1 MNKDKKVL
9 LILTDWYYPGYKAG
23 GPVQSVYN
31 LAVFLSRWM
40 EVKIVT
46 RITDLNS
53 QVPYEGIE
61 PNQWIEI
68 GENHSVMYLDTIG
81 IKRGTIKS
89 LIKENKY
96 NYILI
101 NGLFSFHFS
110 IMPAFYTMFF
120 GVSKT
125 FLAVRG
131 MLHRSALGVKPVK
144 KYVFLAFARGFGL
157 FKRVTMLASSREELK
172 EIELS
177 LGKVKIK
184 LAPNI
189 PMSVK
194 RLKESKVDIG
204 DDFKILFLGRI
215 SKEKNPIA
223 LLKAMQTFEG
233 KCKLVFAGAPGSN
246 DYMLNFSAEAANLP
260 PNVEFEYISDLPHS
274 DVPKLLESSDIMA
287 LPSLGE
293 NFGHA
298 IFESFVH
305 SVPVVIGNNTQWTQ
319 VEELKA
325 GKIVDPN
332 NSDEIKSAIQVFASM
347 NAEEMKIWR
356 AGANKMAV
364 NYFETNNFK
373 DLYLNLFS

>member
-1 MNKDKKVL
+1 MNKEKKIL

-46 RITDLNS
+46 RIKDLNA
-53 QVPYEGIE
+53 QDPYPGIE
-61 PNQWIEI
+61 PNKWNEI
-68 GENHSVMYLDTIG
+68 GENHSVIYLDIVG
-81 IKRGTIKS
+81 IKKGLIKS
-89 LIKENKY
+89 IIKENRG

-101 NGLFSFHFS
+101 NGLFSFYFS
-110 IMPAFYTMFF
+110 IMPAFYTMYF

-125 FLAVRG
+125 FIAVRG
-131 MLHRSALGVKPVK
+131 MLHRSALSVKPTK

-157 FKRVTMLASSREELK
+157 FKRVTMLASSHEELN

-177 LGKVKIK
+177 MGKVKIK

-194 RLKESKVDIG
+194 RLKETKISDSSIFKVV
-204 DDFKILFLGRI
+204 FLGRI

-223 LLKAMQTFEG
+223 LLKAMQSFES

-246 DYMLNFSAEAANLP
+246 DYMLNFSAEAGKLP
-260 PNVEFEYISDLPHS
+260 SNIEFEYISDLPHTE
-274 DVPKLLESSDIMA
+274 VPKLLESADIMA

-305 SVPVVIGNNTQWTQ
+305 SVPVVIGNNTQWSK

-332 NSDEIKSAIQVFASM
+332 SPEEIKSAIQAFASM
-347 NAEEMKIWR
+347 NSEEIKIWR
-356 AGANKMAV
+356 AGANQMAV

>member
-1 MNKDKKVL
+1 MNKEKKVL

-40 EVKIVT
+40 EVKIIT

-53 QVPYEGIE
+53 RVSYEGIDA
-61 PNQWIEI
+61 NQWIEI
-68 GENHSVMYLDTIG
+68 GENHSVMYLDTNG
-81 IKRGTIKS
+81 IKKGIIKS
-89 LIKENKY
+89 LIKENKH

-101 NGLFSFHFS
+101 NGLFSFYFS
-110 IMPAFYTMFF
+110 IMPAFYTMYF

-157 FKRVTMLASSREELK
+157 FKRVTMLASSQEELK

-194 RLKESKVDIG
+194 RLKEYKVTEG
-204 DDFKILFLGRI
+204 DVFKVLFLGRI

-223 LLKAMQTFEG
+223 LLKAMQTFDG

-246 DYMLNFSAEAANLP
+246 DYMLNFSAEAAKLP
-260 PNVEFEYISDLPHS
+260 SNVEFEYISDLPHTS
-274 DVPKLLESSDIMA
+274 VPKLLESSDIMA

-305 SVPVVIGNNTQWTQ
+305 SVPVVIGNNTQWTN
-319 VEELKA
+319 VEELNA

-332 NSDEIKSAIQVFASM
+332 SSEEIKSAIQAFASM
-347 NAEEMKIWR
+347 NVEEMKIWR
-356 AGANKMAV
+356 TGANQMAA